1 MGVVRVWSSTWH
13 GVEVWRVGEE
23 QSGSVRRFVWRCE
36 KGDIIVY
43 QILKKLILCS
53 ALFQSM
59 VQVT

>member
-1 MGVVRVWSSTWH
+1 VGVVRVWSSAWY
-13 GVEVWRVGEE
+13 GVEVWRNKVE
-23 QSGSVRRFVWRCE
+23 VRRRFMWRCE

-43 QILKKLILCS
+43 QVLKKLILCS